1 MTDTKTPFNNEFDLT
16 DNIDCDAAVAAAL
29 AVQSKINELKKELD
43 WYATGFRKF
52 YTEGKTH
59 ITDKG
64 QYVNVQTP
72 NDPTQRLNKKLVE
85 EKYNIAFS
93 THSTLYNEFEPRK
106 QAVTFRNQPPKP
118 REIKS

>member
-1 MTDTKTPFNNEFDLT
+1 MTDTKPPFNNEFDLT
-16 DNIDCDAAVAAAL
+16 DNIDRDAAVSAAL
-29 AVQSKINELKKELD
+29 VVQSKINKLKEELD

-85 EKYNIAFS
+85 EEYNM
-93 THSTLYNEFEPRK
+93 YNEFEPRK